1 MNRLLVLGYA
11 FPPCNVS
18 GTHRTLAF
26 VKYLAREGWHCTV
39 VCARNPVDPERDRSL
54 LSQVPA
60 GTEVVR
66 TIDLNLPALRERLR
80 RRPSAEWRDAGVSTG
95 GSIGSL
101 TGVVMRYLKRYVA
114 VRLRVPDHY
123 LGWYPHTLLAGWRIL
138 KSRRFDAVY
147 STAPPFTGHMVAR
160 RLARAFSVPWIADFR
175 DPWVSNPFADIP
187 FDRLRAWN
195 ARAEAETVRDAGA
208 IVCVVETMRE
218 DFLHR
223 YPERHAEDIVTIP
236 NGFDPEAFEDLWA
249 GSHGIGPPAERNGT
263 LTILH
268 TGHVYG
274 PRRIE
279 PLLAALT
286 EWRRIDPELT
296 ESVRVRLV
304 GGSSEYVESLRATI
318 QRYQLHACVAAEPE
332 VSHREA
338 LRRQSRASVLMLV
351 GFSGPH
357 AQYQMSGKI
366 FEYLAIGRPIL
377 ALAPPSCP
385 VGDVLR
391 GAGAHHWIVSPNDEL
406 GLLSALRAIGGEWQS
421 GRLSGLRSSARID
434 AYDRRAQTRRL
445 AEILDRLIARRPPDR

>member
-1 MNRLLVLGYA
+1 VEGRGSVDRRQ
-11 FPPCNVS
+11 
-18 GTHRTLAF
+18 HRIANG
-26 VKYLAREGWHCTV
+26 R
-39 VCARNPVDPERDRSL
+39 
-54 LSQVPA
+54 
-60 GTEVVR
+60 
-66 TIDLNLPALRERLR
+66 
-80 RRPSAEWRDAGVSTG
+80 
-95 GSIGSL
+95 
-101 TGVVMRYLKRYVA
+101 MRYLKRYVA